1 MDQAIELF
9 TKISDCCLNYQEAV
23 YCYGISKMTVA
34 NENMELSLYKKMCFV
49 EFLEM
54 ICRVA
59 DTKFKSGDQAK
70 NLLHKKVEIILD
82 ELFVIL
88 GKGCRRREVKI
99 LIEENS

>member
-1 MDQAIELF
+1 
-9 TKISDCCLNYQEAV
+9 
-23 YCYGISKMTVA
+23 MTIA
-34 NENMELSLYKKMCFV
+34 NENGDSALYKKMSFV

-59 DTKFKSGDQAK
+59 DAKFKSADQAK
-70 NLLHKKVEIILD
+70 NMLHKKVEIILD

-88 GKGCRRREVKI
+88 GRDCRRREVQI

>member
-1 MDQAIELF
+1 M
-9 TKISDCCLNYQEAV
+9 S
-23 YCYGISKMTVA
+23 
-34 NENMELSLYKKMCFV
+34 FV

-54 ICRVA
+54 ICRAA

-70 NLLHKKVEIILD
+70 NMLHKKVEIILD

-88 GKGCRRREVKI
+88 GKECRRREVKI